1 MDIRSLH
8 QILNPNL
15 RDPNRE
21 ACETGLPFIKKAG
34 VLNPNLRDP
43 NREACETGLP
53 FIKKAGVEH
62 KINFIQSDGISILNN
77 LFTTGKKEGEFDFA
91 FVDADK
97 ETYINYH
104 EPLLKLVTIGGIIAY
119 DNTLWGGT
127 VAPPSNDSDHHQE
140 EGDDNKRDAMRKL
153 TFFYYDS
160 RNSGVYIAKQPKS
173 NRLQTKAKRAVAMSV
188 DRTQGSCVTIRTLP
202 PLSSLS
208 RCVYSSSGNP
218 RLKAEVNLLVA
229 DDATFGSPTRMGKG
243 LTCVCFKSRGTYER
257 ICINLTPLQEERL
270 RRLKHRMKV
279 NFDASRVEHQEGLKA
294 LWSATYPGQELHG
307 LVSDQWKEMG
317 WQGKDPSTD
326 FRGAGFISLENLLF
340 FAKTFS
346 TSFQCLL
353 KKQGGKRAAWEY
365 PFAVA
370 GVNITFMIMQML
382 DLDANESKH
391 RLFFLHVFLGAL
403 LIQVIAILAAKP
415 RTFVRTVFLQMLS
428 ENEWAFDLLYCVA
441 FVVMDKQW
449 LEKNATYMQFNDV
462 LKSTRAQLEKELLMD
477 DVLRIEDMPSYTL
490 LF

>member
-1 MDIRSLH
+1 
-8 QILNPNL
+8 
-15 RDPNRE
+15 
-21 ACETGLPFIKKAG
+21 
-34 VLNPNLRDP
+34 
-43 NREACETGLP
+43 
-53 FIKKAGVEH
+53 
-62 KINFIQSDGISILNN
+62 
-77 LFTTGKKEGEFDFA
+77 
-91 FVDADK
+91 
-97 ETYINYH
+97 
-104 EPLLKLVTIGGIIAY
+104 
-119 DNTLWGGT
+119 
-127 VAPPSNDSDHHQE
+127 
-140 EGDDNKRDAMRKL
+140 
-153 TFFYYDS
+153 
-160 RNSGVYIAKQPKS
+160 
-173 NRLQTKAKRAVAMSV
+173 MSV

-208 RCVYSSSGNP
+208 RCVYSSS
-218 RLKAEVNLLVA
+218 

-326 FRGAGFISLENLLF
+326 FSFYMLNRGAGFISLENSLF

-370 GVNITFMIMQML
+370 GQNPG
-382 DLDANESKH
+382 
-391 RLFFLHVFLGAL
+391 R
-403 LIQVIAILAAKP
+403 
-415 RTFVRTVFLQMLS
+415 LS
-428 ENEWAFDLLYCVA
+428 ELFSCRCC
-441 FVVMDKQW
+441 Q
-449 LEKNATYMQFNDV
+449 DV

>member
-1 MDIRSLH
+1 MYIFIEKFYS
-8 QILNPNL
+8 PNL
-15 RDPNRE
+15 WE
-21 ACETGLPFIKKAG
+21 
-34 VLNPNLRDP
+34 
-43 NREACETGLP
+43 
-53 FIKKAGVEH
+53 
-62 KINFIQSDGISILNN
+62 
-77 LFTTGKKEGEFDFA
+77 
-91 FVDADK
+91 
-97 ETYINYH
+97 
-104 EPLLKLVTIGGIIAY
+104 
-119 DNTLWGGT
+119 DN
-127 VAPPSNDSDHHQE
+127 S
-140 EGDDNKRDAMRKL
+140 
-153 TFFYYDS
+153 
-160 RNSGVYIAKQPKS
+160 
-173 NRLQTKAKRAVAMSV
+173 
-188 DRTQGSCVTIRTLP
+188 
-202 PLSSLS
+202 
-208 RCVYSSSGNP
+208 
-218 RLKAEVNLLVA
+218 

-307 LVSDQWKEMG
+307 LVSDQWKEMA
-317 WQGKDPSTD
+317 WQGEDPSTN

-353 KKQGGKRAAWEY
+353 KKQGGKRVAWEY

-382 DLDANESKH
+382 DLDATKS
-391 RLFFLHVFLGAL
+391 
-403 LIQVIAILAAKP
+403 

>member
-1 MDIRSLH
+1 
-8 QILNPNL
+8 
-15 RDPNRE
+15 
-21 ACETGLPFIKKAG
+21 
-34 VLNPNLRDP
+34 
-43 NREACETGLP
+43 
-53 FIKKAGVEH
+53 
-62 KINFIQSDGISILNN
+62 
-77 LFTTGKKEGEFDFA
+77 
-91 FVDADK
+91 
-97 ETYINYH
+97 
-104 EPLLKLVTIGGIIAY
+104 
-119 DNTLWGGT
+119 
-127 VAPPSNDSDHHQE
+127 
-140 EGDDNKRDAMRKL
+140 
-153 TFFYYDS
+153 
-160 RNSGVYIAKQPKS
+160 
-173 NRLQTKAKRAVAMSV
+173 
-188 DRTQGSCVTIRTLP
+188 
-202 PLSSLS
+202 
-208 RCVYSSSGNP
+208 
-218 RLKAEVNLLVA
+218 
-229 DDATFGSPTRMGKG
+229 MGKG

-317 WQGKDPSTD
+317 WQGEDPSTN

-346 TSFQCLL
+346 TFSFSFNLLQTSFQCLL

-382 DLDANESKH
+382 DLDANSSMDLEQGGK
-391 RLFFLHVFLGAL
+391 R
-403 LIQVIAILAAKP
+403 AAWEYPFAVAGVNITFMIMQMLDLDATKS

-441 FVVMDKQW
+441 FVAMDKQW
-449 LEKNATYMQFNDV
+449 LEKKCHIHADV

-477 DVLRIEDMPSYTL
+477 DVLQIEDMPSYTL

>member
-1 MDIRSLH
+1 
-8 QILNPNL
+8 
-15 RDPNRE
+15 
-21 ACETGLPFIKKAG
+21 
-34 VLNPNLRDP
+34 
-43 NREACETGLP
+43 
-53 FIKKAGVEH
+53 
-62 KINFIQSDGISILNN
+62 
-77 LFTTGKKEGEFDFA
+77 
-91 FVDADK
+91 
-97 ETYINYH
+97 
-104 EPLLKLVTIGGIIAY
+104 
-119 DNTLWGGT
+119 
-127 VAPPSNDSDHHQE
+127 
-140 EGDDNKRDAMRKL
+140 
-153 TFFYYDS
+153 
-160 RNSGVYIAKQPKS
+160 
-173 NRLQTKAKRAVAMSV
+173 MSV
-188 DRTQGSCVTIRTLP
+188 DRTQGCCVTIRTLS

-208 RCVYSSSGNP
+208 RCVYSSSV
-218 RLKAEVNLLVA
+218 LKAEVNLLVA
-229 DDATFGSPTRMGKG
+229 DDATCGSPTRMGKG

-317 WQGKDPSTD
+317 WQGEDPSTN

-353 KKQGGKRAAWEY
+353 KKRGKRAAWEY

-382 DLDANESKH
+382 DLDAKDSSKS
-391 RLFFLHVFLGAL
+391 
-403 LIQVIAILAAKP
+403 

-441 FVVMDKQW
+441 FVAMDKQW

-462 LKSTRAQLEKELLMD
+462 LKSTRAQLEKQLLMD